1 MSFQMINSSRC
12 EPRSGIS
19 GSYDTSGVSV
29 SRNLRAVFHLGF
41 TIHIPTKTFGGFP
54 FLYILCSIYFW
65 RSFWWWLLWP
75 VEEEMATQSSILAWR
90 IPWTG
95 SLAGYSPWGH
105 KESDT
110 AERTAHTAASVRWYL
125 TVVLLG
131 IDLMT
136 IYGEYLSSA
145 FIILHLNCEY
155 NLPLESGFLKL
166 GPVRNSFMMIYART
180 LLEGRCHL

>member
-19 GSYDTSGVSV
+19 GSYDTSGFSV

-41 TIHIPTKTFGGFP
+41 TIHIPTKTFGGLP

-65 RSFWWWLLWP
+65 RSFCWWLLWP

-110 AERTAHTAASVRWYL
+110 AERVTQPHNRVIRGLLVCLSTPGLGSMFPSSLFQWRTFCNSHCEGHPFEHLSTCLITVLNASDGSEPRTA
-125 TVVLLG
+125 
-131 IDLMT
+131 
-136 IYGEYLSSA
+136 
-145 FIILHLNCEY
+145 
-155 NLPLESGFLKL
+155 PSG
-166 GPVRNSFMMIYART
+166 
-180 LLEGRCHL
+180 

>member
-19 GSYDTSGVSV
+19 GSYDTSGFSV

-95 SLAGYSPWGH
+95 SLAGYSAWGH

-136 IYGEYLSSA
+136 LWGVSFQCFYY
-145 FIILHLNCEY
+145 FT
-155 NLPLESGFLKL
+155 PKL
-166 GPVRNSFMMIYART
+166 WVQFASWIW
-180 LLEGRCHL
+180 LLETWPCSEFFSDDLR

>member
-1 MSFQMINSSRC
+1 MGSQDHITPLGLVFQ
-12 EPRSGIS
+12 
-19 GSYDTSGVSV
+19 
-29 SRNLRAVFHLGF
+29 RNLRAVFPRGF
-41 TIHIPTKTFGGFP
+41 SVHIPTKTFRGFP
-54 FLYILCSIYFW
+54 FPYILCGIYFW
-65 RSFWWWLLWP
+65 RSFWWWWLWP

-90 IPWTG
+90 IPWAG

-110 AERTAHTAASVRWYL
+110 AQRIAHTATSVRWYL

-131 IDLMT
+131 VDLMT
-136 IYGEYLSSA
+136 IYVEYLSSA

-155 NLPLESGFLKL
+155 SLPLESGFLKL
-166 GPVRNSFMMIYART
+166 GPVRNSFLMIHART